1 MRKTKSVL
9 LLLVL
14 LCAVGSG
21 PALAEPDA
29 DPSADPPT
37 LAEITLTTI
46 PHGWSDRH
54 DLRPE
59 LEVYPD
65 GRAIKKP
72 DATAADRAPDVPPR
86 QQVGSL
92 RADVLRAAQA
102 EIRALS
108 EVDFGEPQGAD
119 DSKQIIDFLPETRG
133 QELHLIV
140 YAPGVTAGLTPEQQD
155 GRIRFAAL
163 YRRLLDAFVED

>member
-1 MRKTKSVL
+1 MRKAKSVV

-14 LCAVGSG
+14 LFAAGSG
-21 PALAEPDA
+21 LAA
-29 DPSADPPT
+29 ADPPS
-37 LAEITLTTI
+37 LAEITLTNI
-46 PHGWSDRH
+46 PHGWSGRH

-72 DATAADRAPDVPPR
+72 DAAFAGRAPDVPP
-86 QQVGSL
+86 QQLNGSI

-102 EIRALS
+102 EIRSLS
-108 EVDFGEPQGAD
+108 MVDLGEPAVTD
-119 DSKQIIDFLPETRG
+119 ESKQIIDLMPEERG
-133 QELHLIV
+133 QEVHLIL
-140 YAPGVTAGLTPEQQD
+140 YAPGFSEGLSPEQQD

-163 YRRLLDAFVED
+163 YRRLFDAFVQD